1 MSKKCKDLGL
11 HFSLSNI
18 TVDFERAIINAFSE
32 MWTQTNISGCR
43 FYLTQSWY
51 RKIQEID
58 LSSEYKDESSK
69 IGKWLHNIFGLLFLN
84 PEDVSDCFIDDFMSE
99 CPIDERLQKFA
110 DYFVETYISED
121 CIYPPKLWALVSSE
135 LTRTTNACESF
146 HSHFK
151 NSFYRH
157 SPSILQWL
165 NILIEEV

>member
-1 MSKKCKDLGL
+1 LGL
-11 HFSLSNI
+11 NFSSANI
-18 TVDFERAIINAFSE
+18 TVDFKRAIINAVSE

-51 RKIQEID
+51 RKIQEIG
-58 LSSEYKDESSK
+58 LSSVYKDESPE
-69 IGKWLHNIFGLLFLN
+69 IGKWIHNIFGSVFLN

-110 DYFVETYISED
+110 DYFVETYISEN
-121 CIYPPKLWALVSSE
+121 CIYSPKLWVLTSSE

-151 NSFYRH
+151 NTFYRH
-157 SPSILQWL
+157 SPFIL
-165 NILIEEV
+165 